1 MRTQKF
7 SVFIVT
13 TTGNDSWG
21 LKKIQL
27 MNVVFLNKSSQ
38 TV

>member
-1 MRTQKF
+1 MTVGA
-7 SVFIVT
+7 S
-13 TTGNDSWG
+13 
-21 LKKIQL
+21 KKIQL